1 MRTRPA
7 SQLLF
12 AALLAFPLSLQA
24 APAAAGDPTLRIDI
38 DSEEGEDLHM
48 TFGGGLLGGIVRAMA
63 PIDIECDDPDDDP
76 KMRALYL
83 NLERGGDGA
92 RGSLWDDEK
101 RIDARR
107 AGKLLEMKIR
117 DEDGDTVELTLPWS
131 LARCVLGGENLSR
144 QEIDRAMEAGT
155 FSIDVKDDDSNVH
168 ISLR

>member
-1 MRTRPA
+1 MRTRHLLVTAFLTLPLALAPAPA
-7 SQLLF
+7 S
-12 AALLAFPLSLQA
+12 ADS
-24 APAAAGDPTLRIDI
+24 PTLRIDI

-48 TFGGGLLGGIVRAMA
+48 TFGGGLLGTIVEAMA

-83 NLERGGDGA
+83 NLVRGGDGA

-107 AGKLLEMKIR
+107 AGRVLEMKIR

-131 LARCVLGGENLSR
+131 LARCVLGGEDLSR
-144 QEIDRAMEAGT
+144 QEIARAMETGT
-155 FSIDVKDDDSNVH
+155 FSIDVKDDDSNVR